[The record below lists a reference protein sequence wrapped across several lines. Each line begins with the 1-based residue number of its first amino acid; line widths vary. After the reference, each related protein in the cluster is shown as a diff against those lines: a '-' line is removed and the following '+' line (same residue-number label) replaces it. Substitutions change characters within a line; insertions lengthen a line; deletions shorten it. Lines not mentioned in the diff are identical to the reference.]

1 MSSTEPSSSD
11 AQNAEAESSKA
22 KNAEVTRIEAL
33 EQLILIGEGLWPED
47 FDEQRK
53 SEWPE

>member
-1 MSSTEPSSSD
+1 MSSTEPSSPD
-11 AQNAEAESSKA
+11 ERNAEAESSEA
-22 KNAEVTRIEAL
+22 KNAEVTRLEAL

-53 SEWPE
+53 SEWPD

>member
-1 MSSTEPSSSD
+1 MSSTEPSSPD
-11 AQNAEAESSKA
+11 ERNAEAESSEA
-22 KNAEVTRIEAL
+22 KNVEVTRLEAL

-53 SEWPE
+53 SEWPD